1 MDGRFVIKC
10 HTAEGGFACVLCE
23 KFRDM
28 DCLCKSVEALVKHLG
43 TAHTPDE
50 FECDPD
56 LVRMKEGSMVGVKSR
71 EMVYV

>member
-1 MDGRFVIKC
+1 M
-10 HTAEGGFACVLCE
+10 LCDR
-23 KFRDM
+23 FRDM

-50 FECDPD
+50 FERDPD
-56 LVRMKEGSMVGVKSR
+56 LVRIKEGSGVGVNSR